1 MNNRWSSINRIL
13 VISAVILTAGLVVQ
27 VVRGVN
33 RLQHHGKYMMLPAFE
48 PQTLAEADR
57 LADQVV
63 VGQVVSLRRGADLVS
78 KAPGEPGDVDRIPT
92 EIVTLKI
99 DKTMKG
105 PAAQS
110 VEVFRTGLSVD
121 PLFDRP
127 IPKTPPDTAERPKD
141 AVGDPS
147 KLPRPTREQ
156 ANRYSVHDDPPY
168 QVGQRY
174 LLMLTK
180 GPEMAK
186 GARRLVSPEGR
197 FFVGADNRLIPASQR
212 AFAPQMRGR
221 ALTDIEG
228 ELLKLRPP
236 VKLQPGL
243 QPVPQ
248 VPGQPKL
255 PPGTPGG
262 VPQTPPR

>member
-1 MNNRWSSINRIL
+1 
-13 VISAVILTAGLVVQ
+13 
-27 VVRGVN
+27 
-33 RLQHHGKYMMLPAFE
+33 
-48 PQTLAEADR
+48 
-57 LADQVV
+57 
-63 VGQVVSLRRGADLVS
+63 
-78 KAPGEPGDVDRIPT
+78 
-92 EIVTLKI
+92 VTLKI

-105 PAAQS
+105 AAAQS

-127 IPKTPPDTAERPKD
+127 APKTPPDAAERPKD

-156 ANRYSVHDDPPY
+156 ANRYSIHDDPPY

-180 GPEMAK
+180 GPEIAK
-186 GARRLVSPEGR
+186 GAKRVVSPEGR

-212 AFAPQMRGR
+212 AFAAQMRGK
-221 ALTDIEG
+221 ALTDVEG

-236 VKLQPGL
+236 IKLQPGL
-243 QPVPQ
+243 QQVPQ
-248 VPGQPKL
+248 VPVQPKL
-255 PPGTPGG
+255 PPGAPGG
-262 VPQTPPR
+262 IPQAPPK

>member
-1 MNNRWSSINRIL
+1 MKHRWSTINRIL
-13 VISAVILTAGLVVQ
+13 MISAVILTAGLVVQ

-33 RLQHHGKYMMLPAFE
+33 RLQHRGAYMMLPAFS
-48 PQTLAEADR
+48 PQTLAEADK

-63 VGQVVSLRRGADLVS
+63 VGQVANIRRGADLVTR
-78 KAPGEPGDVDRIPT
+78 APEEPGGADRIPN

-105 PAAQS
+105 AAAQS
-110 VEVFRTGLSVD
+110 VEVFRTGLSMD

-127 IPKTPPDTAERPKD
+127 IPKTPPDTAERPKG

-147 KLPRPTREQ
+147 KLPRPTRDQ

-180 GPEMAK
+180 GPEIAK
-186 GARRLVSPEGR
+186 GAKRVVSPEGR

-212 AFAPQMRGR
+212 AFAMQMRGR
-221 ALTDIEG
+221 PLTDLEG
-228 ELLKLRPP
+228 ELLKLRSP
-236 VKLQPGL
+236 V
-243 QPVPQ
+243 
-248 VPGQPKL
+248 KL
-255 PPGTPGG
+255 PPGQLQQLPQAPAQPKF
-262 VPQTPPR
+262 PQTPPR

>member
-1 MNNRWSSINRIL
+1 MKDRWSTINRIL
-13 VISAVILTAGLVVQ
+13 VISAVILTVGVVAQ

-33 RLQHHGKYMMLPAFE
+33 RLQHRGAYMALSAFE
-48 PQTLAEADR
+48 PQTLAEADK

-63 VGQVVSLRRGADLVS
+63 VGQVASLRRGADLVTQ
-78 KAPGEPGDVDRIPT
+78 APGEPGGVDRIPT

-105 PAAQS
+105 AAAQS

-121 PLFDRP
+121 PLYDRP
-127 IPKTPPDTAERPKD
+127 APKTPPDSAERPKD

-180 GPEMAK
+180 GPEIAK
-186 GARRLVSPEGR
+186 GAKRVVSPEGR
-197 FFVGADNRLIPASQR
+197 FFVGADNKLIPASQR
-212 AFAPQMRGR
+212 AFAMQMRGK
-221 ALTDIEG
+221 ALTDVEG

-236 VKLQPGL
+236 VKLPPGQL
-243 QPVPQ
+243 QQLPQTPV
-248 VPGQPKL
+248 QPKL
-255 PPGTPGG
+255 PPGTP
-262 VPQTPPR
+262 QTPPR

>member
-1 MNNRWSSINRIL
+1 MKGKWSTVNKIL
-13 VISAVILTAGLVVQ
+13 VISAVVLTAALVSQ
-27 VVRGVN
+27 VVTGIN
-33 RLQHHGKYMMLPAFE
+33 RLQHRGRYMALSAFE
-48 PQTLAEADR
+48 PQTLAEADK

-63 VGQVVSLRRGADLVS
+63 VGQVAGIRRGADLVTQ
-78 KAPGEPGDVDRIPT
+78 APGEPGGVDRIPT
-92 EIVTLKI
+92 EIVTMKI
-99 DKTMKG
+99 DRTMKG
-105 PAAQS
+105 AAAQS

-127 IPKTPPDTAERPKD
+127 APKTPPDAAERPKD

-180 GPEMAK
+180 GPEIAK
-186 GARRLVSPEGR
+186 GAKRLVSPEGR

-212 AFAPQMRGR
+212 TFAAQMRGR
-221 ALTDIEG
+221 ALPEIEG

-236 VKLQPGL
+236 IKLQPGL

-248 VPGQPKL
+248 MPVRPKL

-262 VPQTPPR
+262 IPQTPPK